1 MTIFNKAALCAVV
14 LLSTTSLAHAAGG
27 HEHGVKETKDGISLS
42 GFIDFQG
49 AYVDQDIDRG
59 DRDLTFANDTE
70 VHVTVSQKADA
81 GFRYGAVIELEA
93 DVTEDYKEQGLNADK
108 TYLFLESNLG
118 RVELGATND
127 AAARLAVDPSNFA
140 VATGGTHGD
149 YTTVIRFPATGGHGH
164 SHGSTHHLGHGD
176 FIHHPSL
183 PLHHMHGAAEDANKI
198 SYYSPR
204 SGGFQFGGSFI
215 SDTGDVGT
223 AAGFTGNAGHTEYEN
238 VVSGGVSYQGQYQ
251 NIGIAASLT
260 GQYGNEEVAN
270 HHDLKAYAAGLNV
283 SYEGF
288 NVGAAYGDWGKS
300 VSHPSPTLE
309 DAHYWSLGAG
319 YSTGAIGTSITYLSS
334 EYHSNEA
341 ELISVGADYALAP
354 GLTPYAEVTFADLEH
369 SNAAAGDNNATA
381 VLIGTQLNF

>member
-1 MTIFNKAALCAVV
+1 MTIFNKAALFAA

-27 HEHGVKETKDGISLS
+27 HEHGVKETKEGISLS
-42 GFIDFQG
+42 GFMDFQG

-70 VHVTVSQKADA
+70 IHVTVRQKADA
-81 GFRYGAVIELEA
+81 GFVYGAVIELEA
-93 DVTEDYKEQGLNADK
+93 DVTADYRDQGLNADK

-140 VATGGTHGD
+140 AATGGTHGD
-149 YTTVIRFPATGGHGH
+149 YTTVIRFPATGAHAHG
-164 SHGSTHHLGHGD
+164 GSTHHLGHD
-176 FIHHPSL
+176 EFIHHPAL
-183 PLHHMHGAAEDANKI
+183 PLHAMHGAPEDATKI

-238 VVSGGVSYQGQYQ
+238 VFAGGVQYNGQYQ
-251 NIGIAASLT
+251 NVGIAASLT
-260 GQYGNEEVAN
+260 GQFGNEEVVN
-270 HHDLKAYAAGLNV
+270 HHDLEAYAAGLNL

-309 DAHYWSLGAG
+309 NAHYWSLGAG
-319 YSTGAIGTSITYLSS
+319 YSTGAIGTSITYLNS
-334 EYHSNEA
+334 EYHSNQA
-341 ELISVGADYALAP
+341 QVVSLGADYALAE
-354 GLTPYAEVTFADLEH
+354 GFTPYAEVTFADLEH
-369 SNAAAGDNNATA
+369 STAGENQATA
-381 VLIGTQLNF
+381 VLVGTQLNF